1 MGVWRMDSENDTLFI
16 PLDTDKQNV
25 RVRYPVDNGATIER
39 VDGGINV
46 TLPEQFT
53 AVIVEVF

>member
-1 MGVWRMDSENDTLFI
+1 MDSESDTFFI
-16 PLDTDKQNV
+16 PLDTEYANV

-39 VDGGINV
+39 VYGGVKV